1 MKQLLW
7 MALGALIA
15 AGIGAALGQ
24 GVPSTYPGCVY
35 NATPPVLTNG
45 QNSVLQCD
53 VNGKLRVTTS

>member
-15 AGIGAALGQ
+15 AAIGGAIAQ
-24 GVPSTYPGCVY
+24 NVPSTYPGCVY
-35 NATPPVLTNG
+35 NATPPTLTNG
-45 QNSVLQCD
+45 QNTTLQCD